1 MRYGKKLALC
11 LQEEANSSKPFI
23 SHKVWREILSRTVKE
38 HRSGCEPNI
47 IEKLDGEFLLALKS
61 DNDIISAFCRQVENE
76 HLKSLEELI
85 VRAQSAG
92 VTAEGPVARL
102 AVEIHRSL
110 TDANYKGLQNTSAA
124 SLRSLWSELASSVSS
139 VCNSFNDLAW
149 KWQQHLNYLEVN
161 IAGYRKTIKQRGKQ
175 IPIGNTLHKFTD
187 YMHLTEVPISI
198 QSKFT
203 ALHSQLEPCL
213 KQFAPGAELFIPK
226 IGSEILDA
234 NEKIKVDPDL
244 IKLLLSL
251 LPRE

>member
-1 MRYGKKLALC
+1 MRYGKKLALS
-11 LQEEANSSKPFI
+11 LQEEGNTAKPFI

-38 HRSGCEPNI
+38 HRSGCSSEVVEN
-47 IEKLDGEFLLALKS
+47 LDEEFLVALRS
-61 DNDIISAFCRQVENE
+61 DTDVISAYCKQVEKD
-76 HLKSLEELI
+76 HLTSLEELTA
-85 VRAQSAG
+85 RAQLAG
-92 VTAEGPVARL
+92 VTAEGPVSRL
-102 AVEIHRSL
+102 AVEIQRSL
-110 TDANYKGLQNTSAA
+110 TDSSFKGLQEASAP

-139 VCNSFNDLAW
+139 VCNNFNDLAW

-175 IPIGNTLHKFTD
+175 IPLESILAKYTD
-187 YMHLTEVPISI
+187 YLHLTEVPISI
-198 QSKFT
+198 QSKFS

-226 IGSEILDA
+226 VGTETIEANGKIKLDA
-234 NEKIKVDPDL
+234 DL